1 MNNHRRTVLKSVAS
15 GAALATLGPMAATA
29 APVASGRTTVGT
41 ASTASDNAT
50 ATTSST
56 LILLNGRFHTVD
68 KSNPVASAVAIRNGK
83 FLAVGDTEEVMR
95 HHTQD
100 SQVIDLHGRTVI
112 PGLNDSHIHLIRGGL
127 NYNLELRWEGVP
139 SVADALRMLKEQA
152 LRTPNPQWVRV
163 VGGWTEF
170 QFAEKRMP
178 TLEEINAAAP
188 DTPVF
193 VLHLYD
199 RALLNRAALR
209 AVGYTKDTPN
219 PPGGEIQ
226 RDAAGNPTGMLIAKP
241 NALILYATLAKGPA
255 LPREQQ
261 VNSTRQFMRELN
273 RLGLTSVIDAGGGFQ
288 NYPEDYA
295 IIDQLARDKQL
306 TVRVAYNLFTQNK
319 GRELED
325 FQKWTTMVKPGQGDD
340 FYRHNGAG
348 EMLVFSAADFE
359 DFLEPRPDLPN
370 GMEDELEKVVRHLV
384 SQRWPFRLHATYN
397 ESIERMLN
405 VFEKVNRDIPFDG
418 LHWIFDHA
426 ETITPRNIDRVRAL
440 GGGIAIQHRMAFQGE
455 YFVERYG
462 AEAAQQTPPIKRM
475 LEAGVPVGGGTDA
488 TRVASYNPWTA
499 LYWLVSGRTVGG
511 MKIYQSSAQLSR
523 DTALELWTN
532 GSAWFSSEQGKKGRI
547 QAGQLADLAVLSA
560 DFFSIPEEE
569 IKALESVLTIVD
581 GKIVYGSDVFAPLA
595 PPPIPVL
602 PDWSP
607 VKTVPGHYRQV
618 ASARSMVAVP
628 HQCAGACGVHMH
640 AHDIAR
646 KSSVPVSSH
655 TGFWGALGCSCF
667 AF

>member
-1 MNNHRRTVLKSVAS
+1 MSAD
-15 GAALATLGPMAATA
+15 M
-29 APVASGRTTVGT
+29 
-41 ASTASDNAT
+41 
-50 ATTSST
+50 
-56 LILLNGRFHTVD
+56 ILLNGRFHTVD
-68 KSNPVASAVAIRNGK
+68 QAQPLATAVAIQDGK
-83 FLAVGDTEEVMR
+83 FVAVGDAEEAMR
-95 HHTQD
+95 HRGAAT
-100 SQVIDLHGRTVI
+100 QVIDLNGRTAV
-112 PGLNDSHIHLIRGGL
+112 PGLNDSHLHLIRGGL

-139 SVADALRMLKEQA
+139 SLADALRMLKEQA
-152 LRTPNPQWVRV
+152 LRTPHPQWVRV

-193 VLHLYD
+193 ILHLYD

-226 RDAAGNPTGMLIAKP
+226 RDAGGNPTGMLIAKP
-241 NALILYATLAKGPA
+241 NAMILYATLAKGPA
-255 LPREQQ
+255 LPHEQQ

-273 RLGLTSVIDAGGGFQ
+273 RLGLTSAIDAGGGFQ

-295 IIDQLARDKQL
+295 IIDQLARDEQL
-306 TVRVAYNLFTQNK
+306 TIRIAYNLFTQRK
-319 GRELED
+319 GQELDD
-325 FQKWTTMVKPGQGDD
+325 FQKWTGMVAPGQGDD

-359 DFLEPRPDLPN
+359 DFLEPRPELAA
-370 GMEDELEKVVRHLV
+370 GMENELEQVVRHLV

-397 ESIERMLN
+397 ESISRMLD
-405 VFEKVNRDIPFDG
+405 VFEKVNREIPFDG

-426 ETITPRNIDRVRAL
+426 ETITPQNIERVRVL

-455 YFVERYG
+455 YFVDRYG
-462 AEAAQQTPPIKRM
+462 ADAAAHTPPIARM
-475 LEAGVPVGGGTDA
+475 LEMGVPVGAGTDA

-511 MKIYQSSAQLSR
+511 MKLYDAAARLPR
-523 DTALELWTN
+523 ETALELWTN

-547 QAGQLADLAVLSA
+547 KQGQLADLAVLSA
-560 DFFSIPEEE
+560 DFFSIDEDS
-569 IKALESVLTIVD
+569 IKALESVLTVVG
-581 GKIVYGSDVFAPLA
+581 GKIVYGAAEFAPLA

-607 VKTVPGHYRQV
+607 VKTVPGHYRPV
-618 ASARSMVAVP
+618 AQQRHALP
-628 HQCAGACGVHMH
+628 HQCAGACGVHAH
-640 AHDIAR
+640 AHDAAR
-646 KSSVPVSSH
+646 KSTVPISDYS
-655 TGFWGALGCSCF
+655 GFWGALGCSCF